1 MVEEKVGRPA
11 GSAALRWLLGKTL
24 PKRGLFGAMLGLG
37 RAFKPL
43 MPSALARQIP
53 AARVVGEWP
62 AARHA
67 RKMVVL
73 QGCVQPS
80 MAPSINSAAARV
92 LDAVGISLVRAQG
105 EGCCGAVSH
114 HLQRQEDALGYIRA
128 NIDAWW
134 PHVESGVEAIVI
146 TASGCGTM
154 VRDYGHLLERDP
166 AYAAKAARITA
177 ISRDISEVVAAEA
190 DALRRAL
197 AAAGP
202 AAETRIAFHSPCSL
216 QHGQKIRGVVEAL
229 LRDAGFVLTP
239 VPDAHVCCGSAGTY
253 SILQRGLSEQ
263 LLANKVQALE
273 SGSPQEI
280 ATANI
285 GCLSHIGSGTALS
298 VRHWIELV
306 DARLAR

>member
-1 MVEEKVGRPA
+1 M
-11 GSAALRWLLGKTL
+11 
-24 PKRGLFGAMLGLG
+24 
-37 RAFKPL
+37 
-43 MPSALARQIP
+43 I
-53 AARVVGEWP
+53 
-62 AARHA
+62 
-67 RKMVVL
+67 VL
-73 QGCVQPS
+73 EGCVQPS
-80 MAPSINSAAARV
+80 LAPSINCAAARV

-114 HLQRQEDALGYIRA
+114 HLQRKDDALGYIRA

-134 PHVESGVEAIVI
+134 PHVESGAEAIVI

-166 AYAAKAARITA
+166 AYAAKAARIA
-177 ISRDISEVVAAEA
+177 LLARDISEVVAAEA
-190 DALRRAL
+190 PALGRAL
-197 AAAGP
+197 AATKP
-202 AAETRIAFHSPCSL
+202 AETTRLAFHSPCSL

-229 LRDAGFVLTP
+229 LRDAGFALTS
-239 VPDAHVCCGSAGTY
+239 VPDAHACCGSAGTY
-253 SILQRGLSEQ
+253 SILQHDLSEQ
-263 LLANKVQALE
+263 LLANKVRSLE

-285 GCLSHIGSGTALS
+285 GCLVHIGGGTALP

>member
-1 MVEEKVGRPA
+1 MV
-11 GSAALRWLLGKTL
+11 
-24 PKRGLFGAMLGLG
+24 
-37 RAFKPL
+37 
-43 MPSALARQIP
+43 
-53 AARVVGEWP
+53 
-62 AARHA
+62 H
-67 RKMVVL
+67 
-73 QGCVQPS
+73 
-80 MAPSINSAAARV
+80 
-92 LDAVGISLVRAQG
+92 
-105 EGCCGAVSH
+105 
-114 HLQRQEDALGYIRA
+114 
-128 NIDAWW
+128 
-134 PHVESGVEAIVI
+134 
-146 TASGCGTM
+146 
-154 VRDYGHLLERDP
+154 DYGHLLERDP

-177 ISRDISEVVAAEA
+177 MARDISEVVAAEA
-190 DALRRAL
+190 DALRSAL
-197 AAAGP
+197 AAARP
-202 AAETRIAFHSPCSL
+202 AEPTRLAFHSPCSL